1 MVANKVLN
9 GALRRRAAELGI
21 DIIEGVAVVG
31 LRDAARRS

>member
-21 DIIEGVAVVG
+21 DIIEGVAVAG
-31 LRDAARRS
+31 LRERRRQ